1 MTIYDENFKG
11 KTNDNNF
18 FVVDEYEDMEN
29 KKIKKSK

>member
-18 FVVDEYEDMEN
+18 FVVDEYEEYGKKKN
-29 KKIKKSK
+29 KEK